1 MPLIIGNASML
12 LGKDL
17 SFVSQGFIEIGEDGI
32 IKRAAALGQSSF
44 TDIIKNNSSNNDI
57 EEIDAGGFL
66 VTPGF
71 INAHTHIGDSIGK
84 DIAVDSGLYTRV
96 HPIFGIKRSI
106 LKNTRADHLKSFM
119 RASAISM
126 MKKGIT
132 AFADFREGGKYG
144 VELLRDAIYDLPI
157 KCVTLGR
164 VESYFNPMRRQVK
177 NSQNIRRAIR
187 QKDKNISKI
196 RSLTR
201 EQLEKVSEVLLHSD
215 GIGLSGANENTDESL
230 SQYRD
235 LLEKHKKITS
245 TIIKKPLLSIHAAE
259 SESTSEFSKL
269 TTGKTEVQR
278 IMKYLKPDFIVH
290 MTNAVDGDF
299 SLLARSKCGIVIC
312 PRANGVIGAG
322 IPRVAKMLK
331 SGCTVAIGTDNVMLN
346 SPDILR
352 EMDYIWKVSRA
363 RGGNEFLA
371 AKDIL
376 KLATVNAAKILR
388 LNSGY
393 IGAGRA
399 ADLIFID
406 KNHIDLYP
414 IHNPYASIVH
424 RTTQDSIRA
433 VMINGKF
440 VNAL

>member
-96 HPIFGIKRSI
+96 HPIFGIKQSI
-106 LKNTRADHLKSFM
+106 LKNTRPDHIKSFM

-177 NSQNIRRAIR
+177 NPQNIRRAIR

-312 PRANGVIGAG
+312 
-322 IPRVAKMLK
+322 
-331 SGCTVAIGTDNVMLN
+331 
-346 SPDILR
+346 
-352 EMDYIWKVSRA
+352 
-363 RGGNEFLA
+363 
-371 AKDIL
+371 
-376 KLATVNAAKILR
+376 
-388 LNSGY
+388 
-393 IGAGRA
+393 
-399 ADLIFID
+399 
-406 KNHIDLYP
+406 
-414 IHNPYASIVH
+414 
-424 RTTQDSIRA
+424 
-433 VMINGKF
+433 
-440 VNAL
+440 